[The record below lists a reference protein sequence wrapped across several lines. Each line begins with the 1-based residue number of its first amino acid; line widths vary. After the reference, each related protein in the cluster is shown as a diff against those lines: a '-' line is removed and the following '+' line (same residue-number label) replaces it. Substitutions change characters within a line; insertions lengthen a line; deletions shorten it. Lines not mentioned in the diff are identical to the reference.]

1 MGAHRL
7 TRRSFLGALA
17 APSAEDLHWMSI
29 EDAATL
35 VRRRKVSPVELTQL
49 CLSRVEGLNPR
60 LNAFITV
67 SGEKGLAEARAAEKE
82 IGAGRWRGPL
92 HGIPI
97 ALKDLFDTA
106 GLRTTAASAQYAERV
121 PAEDAEVVR
130 RLKAAGAVILGKLN
144 MDEFA
149 YNFTSET
156 SFYGPSRNPWDT
168 RCTPGGS
175 SGGSAIAVSAGMC
188 FAALG
193 SDTGGSIR
201 LPAAFCGITGLK
213 PSYGRVPVKGA
224 VPLAWSLD
232 HVGPMCRSARDA
244 ATVLTVIGGGGVD
257 TEARAMPAKKL
268 RLGVPKGTEWRATDP
283 GVRDAVDGA
292 LKLLGGL
299 CQGVEEVELPA
310 LPPSPQLPILP
321 LTYSTIIQA
330 EAYAFHEDMLKR
342 RPERY
347 HAGTRRSIENGAK
360 VGVGE
365 YARALREMERLRSD
379 IGRVFE
385 RVDLVITPTAPG
397 AAFELGT
404 TADLVFLRNTAPWNL
419 YGLPTISVPC
429 GFTAGGLPIGLQ
441 ITGGAGQDDKVLRLA
456 DVYQQATDWH
466 KRRPRLS

>member
-1 MGAHRL
+1 MLHL
-7 TRRSFLGALA
+7 RR
-17 APSAEDLHWMSI
+17 PAEQELHWKSI
-29 EDAATL
+29 EDAAAL

-49 CLSRVEGLNPR
+49 CLSRVERLNPK

-67 SGEKGLAEARAAEKE
+67 CGEKALADARVAEKE

-106 GLRTTAASAQYAERV
+106 GVLTTAASAQYAGRV

-156 SFYGPSRNPWDT
+156 SFYGPSRNPWDA
-168 RCTPGGS
+168 RRTPGGS
-175 SGGSAIAVSAGMC
+175 SGGSAIAVAAGMC

-213 PSYGRVPVKGA
+213 PSYGRVPAKGV

-244 ATVLTVIGGGGVD
+244 GMVLSVLSGGGALNDGLPVVK
-257 TEARAMPAKKL
+257 RL
-268 RLGVPKGTEWRATDP
+268 RIGVPKGAGWEAADSE
-283 GVRDAVDGA
+283 VRVAVDSA
-292 LKLLGGL
+292 LKLIGGL
-299 CQGVEEVELPA
+299 GRGVREVELPV
-310 LPPSPQLPILP
+310 LEPSPQLPVLP

-330 EAYAFHEDMLKR
+330 EAYAFHEEMLKGH
-342 RPERY
+342 PERY

-360 VGVGE
+360 IGVGE
-365 YARALREMERLRSD
+365 YARALREMERLRSE
-379 IGRVFE
+379 IGRVFD
-385 RVDLVITPTAPG
+385 RVDVVITPTAPG

-404 TADLVFLRNTAPWNL
+404 TPDLVFLRNTAPWNL

-429 GFTAGGLPIGLQ
+429 GLTSGGLPIGLQ
-441 ITGGAGQDDKVLRLA
+441 ITGGAGREDVVLRLA
-456 DVYQQATDWH
+456 GVYQQATDWH
-466 KRRPRLS
+466 TRRPRLS